1 MAGSD
6 LFRGTLDLLILAV
19 TTATPLH
26 GYGIRKALRNG
37 SRGVLDVDEG
47 AMYPALKRL
56 EKRGFL
62 TSEPGVTETGRQA
75 RFYTPTPEGRAHMRA
90 ESRRWL
96 GFAWAVSN
104 VIEVARREPSG
115 PPEERDRKI

>member
-6 LFRGTLDLLILAV
+6 LFRGTLDLLILAA
-19 TTATPLH
+19 TTPAPLH
-26 GYGIRKALRNG
+26 GYGIRKALREISNG
-37 SRGVLDVDEG
+37 LLDVDEG

-62 TSEPGVTETGRQA
+62 TSRAGVTETGRKA
-75 RFYTPTPEGRAHMRA
+75 RFYTPTRLGEAQMRA

-104 VIEVARREPSG
+104 VIEGARPG
-115 PPEERDRKI
+115 PQGDEEG